1 MKVLVIEPE
10 AEFRKKAMGFLS
22 QAFPHAEIHPYDPTT
37 SGRPD
42 ADFNWTGFDV
52 LILDYHLGGEENG
65 LDWLRAFKH
74 ESNRFPATVLL
85 TSAENED
92 VAVKALRH
100 GAHDFLRKQDLSP
113 HKLAEAIADALNLR
127 YRESGVETSLTLTSA
142 KFSKSFFYG
151 QLDLAFQ
158 EAEKNETRA
167 LILIRLDGYDGLRRS
182 LGLLVLEDV
191 TRHLA
196 NIGLELFRFGR
207 YRPRAT
213 RFSDASIGIL
223 VGGYENVKSLRAALD
238 KFCERL
244 TASPPVVGENEIPVS
259 VSMGAVVINSS
270 SVDVYDLFGHAE
282 TAINKAAAK
291 EGNAF
296 ELVHPGIEVEAGDME
311 QPRAG
316 DFDVQGAVEENRIQ
330 AMFGAISAV
339 SDRSVAMKLN
349 DFFEIDAHFVSP
361 AGELV
366 PVSSVFDANS
376 DEILAKAID
385 RWSIREGIRRVFSDK
400 RSANHS
406 PAFLVDISAASTGD
420 EELSIWLEELVAEF
434 GKEAR
439 LGGIFLCISP
449 QVLMANTKQVVPV
462 CRSLS
467 NRLGVRFAIKDL
479 EDPAMCKVCLAQIS
493 FDLIVLSNNCTQSL
507 IGKDRASMESRR
519 LLEFAFR
526 KNLLTIAHGIGDA
539 NALHGV
545 ISAGVDFVHGDF
557 IAPEQEEVEAA
568 IGIETVSI
576 DDTTDWRL
584 QRDA

>member
-10 AEFRKKAMGFLS
+10 AEFRKKVMRFLS

-42 ADFNWTGFDV
+42 ADFNWNGFDV

-74 ESNRFPATVLL
+74 ESSRFPATVLL
-85 TSAENED
+85 TSADNEE

-100 GAHDFLRKQDLSP
+100 GAHDFLRKRDLSP

-142 KFSKSFFYG
+142 KFSKSYFYG

-207 YRPRAT
+207 YQPRAT
-213 RFSDASIGIL
+213 RFSDASIGI
-223 VGGYENVKSLRAALD
+223 VIGGYENVKSLREALD
-238 KFCERL
+238 EFCERL
-244 TASPPVVGENEIPVS
+244 KASPPVVDDNKIPVT
-259 VSMGAVVINSS
+259 VSMGAVIINSS

-282 TAINKAAAK
+282 TAINKAEAK
-291 EGNAF
+291 EGNVV
-296 ELVHPGIEVEAGDME
+296 ELVQPGLEIETANAE
-311 QPRAG
+311 QPPVR

-339 SDRSVAMKLN
+339 SDRGLAMNLN
-349 DFFEIDAHFVSP
+349 DFFEIDPHFVSST
-361 AGELV
+361 GDLV
-366 PVSSVFDANS
+366 PAKSVFDSES

-385 RWSIREGIRRVFSDK
+385 RWSIREGIRRLFSDK
-400 RSANHS
+400 RSPNHS
-406 PAFLVDISAASTGD
+406 PAFLVDISEASTGD
-420 EELSIWLEELVAEF
+420 DELPKWLEELVAEF
-434 GKEAR
+434 GKKMR
-439 LGGIFLCISP
+439 LGGIVLCISP
-449 QVLMANTKQVVPV
+449 QVLMGNTKQVVPI

-507 IGKDRASMESRR
+507 IGRDRVSMESRR

-526 KNLLTIAHGIGDA
+526 KNLLTIARGIGDA
-539 NALHGV
+539 SALHGV
-545 ISAGVDFVHGDF
+545 ISSGVDFVHGDF
-557 IAPEQEEVEAA
+557 VAPEQEEVEAA

-576 DDTTDWRL
+576 DDTADWRL
-584 QRDA
+584 